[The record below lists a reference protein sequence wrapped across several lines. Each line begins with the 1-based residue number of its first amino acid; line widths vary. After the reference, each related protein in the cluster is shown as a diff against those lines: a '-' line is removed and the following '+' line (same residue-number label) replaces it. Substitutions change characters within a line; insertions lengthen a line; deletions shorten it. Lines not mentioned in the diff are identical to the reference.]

1 MTPLSALDPAR
12 LKGIKGVLTDVDGTL
27 TTGPLVTAATYAAVQ
42 SLYESG
48 LLVIPIT
55 GGPAGM
61 CMTMARMWPV
71 NAVVGESGAFY
82 FRHMREQ
89 RRMLKRFWSDE
100 ARRVANK
107 IRIDAACKEILAS
120 VPAARLAA
128 DQHYREDDL
137 AIDWAEDVGPLPSED
152 VAKIRAIMMQHGL
165 RSHQSSIHV
174 NGWIG
179 DYNKLAMTRLLLAE
193 QFGIDLDKE
202 QDRFLYIGDAPNDSA
217 MFEFFE
223 LSIGVANI
231 RQYGDAVQPPP
242 QYVTE
247 QAFGAGFEEVVQ
259 MLKRA
264 VI

>member
-1 MTPLSALDPAR
+1 MKPLSALNPAR

-42 SLYESG
+42 ALHERG

-71 NAVVGESGAFY
+71 SAVVGESGAFY
-82 FRHMREQ
+82 FRHLRDQ

-100 ARRVANK
+100 PTRAANK
-107 IRIDAACKEILAS
+107 RRIQAARDEILTS

-137 AIDWAEDVGPLPSED
+137 AIDWAEDLGPLPSEQ
-152 VAKIRAIMMQHGL
+152 VAQIRAIMLRHGL
-165 RSHQSSIHV
+165 NAHQSSIHV

-179 DYNKLAMTRLLLAE
+179 DYSKLAMTRLLLDE
-193 QFGIDLDKE
+193 QFGINLDLE
-202 QDRFLYIGDAPNDSA
+202 QDRFIYVGDAPNDSA

-231 RQYGDAVQPPP
+231 RHYGDAVQPPP
-242 QYVTE
+242 RYVTE
-247 QAFGAGFEEVVQ
+247 QAFGAGFEEVVN
-259 MLKRA
+259 LFR
-264 VI
+264 